1 MELEAPPVLKFFKVH
16 PDIII
21 PTFATAQS
29 ACFDVAFQN
38 AGKHEYTGYTS
49 TNKKFTRKTPKGNIF
64 INAHER
70 IMVAT
75 GLILDIPEGYSVRL
89 HARSGQSFKQG
100 LILANSEAVI
110 DSDYVDE
117 LFVLLYNRTEA
128 GVWIN
133 NCDRIAQGELVQSI
147 DYRLKETIERPVQK
161 TNRNG
166 GLGSTGVNLG
176 VTINV

>member
-1 MELEAPPVLKFFKVH
+1 MAATTLKFFKTH

-21 PTFATAQS
+21 PTFATKQS

-38 AGKHEYTGYTS
+38 AGKHEYKGYS
-49 TNKKFTRKTPKGNIF
+49 SINKAFTRPTPKGDIF
-64 INAHER
+64 VNAHER
-70 IMVAT
+70 VMVPT

-117 LFVLLYNRTEA
+117 LFVLIYNRTET
-128 GVWIN
+128 GVWIRN
-133 NCDRIAQGELVQSI
+133 NDRIAQGELVQS
-147 DYRLKETIERPVQK
+147 LKYSLTETLEKPAQK
-161 TNRNG
+161 TDRKG

-176 VTINV
+176 VTINVKS